1 MASAAPAPR
10 LPMLYDDLRPLS
22 SLEHGEYRLQPRDAA
37 PHVTG
42 VHALPVTVDEFVM
55 LQRSMPIVFSVSEK
69 PVPLALMGL
78 NEGVNVFID
87 DEGKLVEPGTYLPAY
102 VRRYPFML
110 AKLQQDSEEMSLCF
124 DPTSDAVG
132 DFDEGELLF
141 KDGQPT
147 DTTNQ
152 ILKFCEQFETAAI
165 RSQAFVEKLIEYDLL
180 MDGEMTIQPEG
191 MEKPFRYRGFKM
203 VNEER
208 LKELDA
214 EKHHEMAK
222 NGMIALI
229 YAHLFSMSL
238 VRDVFARQMQQGKVP
253 QPDAQIPDAAE
264 EGGTPANA

>member
-22 SLEHGEYRLQPRDAA
+22 SLEHGDYRLQARNAA
-37 PHVTG
+37 PFITG
-42 VHALPVTVDEFVM
+42 VHALPVTVDEFVL
-55 LQRSMPIVFSVSEK
+55 LQRSMPIVFSVGEK

-87 DEGKLVEPGTYLPAY
+87 DEGQLVQPGTYLPAY

-110 AKLQQDSEEMSLCF
+110 AKLQQDSQEMSLCF

-132 DFDEGELLF
+132 DFDEGERLF
-141 KDGQPT
+141 DGGQPT
-147 DTTNQ
+147 ETTNQ

-165 RSQAFVEKLIEYDLL
+165 RSQAFVDKLVEYDLL

-191 MEKPFRYRGFKM
+191 SDKPFRYRGFKM
-203 VNEER
+203 VNEEK

-214 EKHHEMAK
+214 EKHSEMAK

-238 VRDVFARQMQQGKVP
+238 VRDVFARQMQQGKMP
-253 QPDAQIPDAAE
+253 QPDAQIPEAAE
-264 EGGTPANA
+264 KGGAPADA